1 MEEGGRGRGRGAFTT
16 LCAFWSFYLVSG
28 FLIVFSSF
36 RLVSS
41 LKKMRKREEN
51 EEKTQKKT
59 PRKQEKTRGKENR
72 RPSFELLCWSWRTA
86 PAIH

>member
-59 PRKQEKTRGKENR
+59 PRKPRENER
-72 RPSFELLCWSWRTA
+72 KRKPPPLL
-86 PAIH
+86 